1 MVYIG
6 NIFKEYENLNDE
18 ERILLKFGNGD
29 EVTITAGDTVEK
41 ENGDLKITRK
51 INDDRVNT
59 CYVDTAFV
67 KFISKGKR
75 FL

>member
-1 MVYIG
+1 MG
-6 NIFKEYENLNDE
+6 NILKEYENLNDD

-29 EVTITAGDTVEK
+29 EVTIVADDTVEK
-41 ENGDLKITRK
+41 ANGDLKITR
-51 INDDRVNT
+51 NLAENRTHN

-67 KFISKGKR
+67 KYISKGKR